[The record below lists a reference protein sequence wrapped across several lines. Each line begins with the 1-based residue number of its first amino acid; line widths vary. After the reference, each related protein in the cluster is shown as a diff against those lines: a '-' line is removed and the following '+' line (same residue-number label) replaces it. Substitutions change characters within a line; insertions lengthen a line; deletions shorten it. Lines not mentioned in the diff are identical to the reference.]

1 MPCSTRRSS
10 LAIRWRISQKLIFA
24 FCLTAGII
32 ILLLGGTLQGLWS
45 YYLTMNCIRGNL
57 AELKSAEELKTA
69 LAQITVP
76 GDLGKLLDEPEKLH
90 LNISLALQKIL
101 EYEVFL
107 RDSQA
112 FLVLKKDDS
121 HDREVLA
128 GLRFDLNSLL
138 ALSEKFHEPRVAGP
152 GEKLSQHPLVTPLLA
167 LVTKIEK
174 DSTMLRNKIH
184 DDLDQSI
191 NDSRRAYQVSLWIIV
206 PSSGIGLLMTAGL
219 LHWFYGW
226 IFYPI
231 RDLEAGVSLLARG
244 DFNHRID
251 VKSGDEMESLG
262 QAFNEMTRRLRELY
276 TDLAR
281 QVNERSRQ
289 LVRSE
294 RLASVGFLA
303 AGVAHEINN
312 PIAGIAFCSEA
323 LESRLKELTTIA
335 SKFSGQENHPCIVD
349 FARYLKLIQE
359 EAFRCKNITEKLLD
373 FSRTTEHKREA
384 VSLPKLVQSV
394 LDVTMHLQNSK
405 GKKIE
410 IREEQPAKAWINA
423 EEIKSV
429 ILNLVVNG
437 LDSMDDGGIL
447 TVFIRERD
455 GQAELAIKDTGIGM
469 SQEVLENIFEPFF
482 TQNRTGKGTGLGLTI
497 SHKII
502 QQHGGEI
509 EASSAGP
516 GLGSVFTVRLPLHP
530 MGSLKPNDSTRR
542 DAVSSGQPL
551 MLSA

>member
-1 MPCSTRRSS
+1 M
-10 LAIRWRISQKLIFA
+10 AIRWRIRHKLIFA

-32 ILLLGGTLQGLWS
+32 TLLLGGTLQGLWS
-45 YYLTMNCIRGNL
+45 YYLTMNSIRGNV
-57 AELKSAEELKTA
+57 AELKTAEELKTA
-69 LAQITVP
+69 LAKMTAP

-90 LNISLALQKIL
+90 RDISLALKKIL

-107 RDSQA
+107 RDSQT
-112 FLVLKKDDS
+112 FLVLKNEDAHEK
-121 HDREVLA
+121 EVLA
-128 GLRFDLNSLL
+128 GLRSDLNAFQTL
-138 ALSEKFHEPRVAGP
+138 AEKFHEPRVTGP
-152 GEKLSQHPLVTPLLA
+152 SDKLSQHPILEPLRILIA
-167 LVTKIEK
+167 KIEK
-174 DSTMLRNKIH
+174 ESTLLRDKIH
-184 DDLDQSI
+184 DDLDHSI
-191 NDSRRAYQVSLWIIV
+191 NDSRRHYQISLWIIV
-206 PSSGIGLLMTAGL
+206 PSSGIGLLLMAGL
-219 LHWFYGW
+219 LHSFYGW

-244 DFNHRID
+244 DFNHRIE

-294 RLASVGFLA
+294 KLASVGFLA

-312 PIAGIAFCSEA
+312 PIAGIAFCAEA
-323 LESRLKELTTIA
+323 LESRLKELTLLA
-335 SKFSGQENHPCIVD
+335 NKSSGQQNHPCIVD

-359 EAFRCKNITEKLLD
+359 EAFRCKNITTKLLD

-384 VSLPKLVQSV
+384 VSLPNLVQSV
-394 LDVTMHLQNSK
+394 LDVTAHLQNSK

-410 IREEQPAKAWINA
+410 IKEEQPTKAWINA

-447 TVFIRERD
+447 TIIIREKD

-469 SQEVLENIFEPFF
+469 NQEVLENIFEPFF

-509 EASSAGP
+509 EASSD
-516 GLGSVFTVRLPLHP
+516 GLGRGSVFTIRLPLHP
-530 MGSLKPNDSTRR
+530 IASTKTNESMRR
-542 DAVSSGQPL
+542 DGISAGQPL
-551 MLSA
+551 LVSA

>member
-1 MPCSTRRSS
+1 M
-10 LAIRWRISQKLIFA
+10 AIRWRIRHKLIFA

-45 YYLTMNCIRGNL
+45 YYLTMNSIRGNV
-57 AELKSAEELKTA
+57 AELKTAEELKTA
-69 LAQITVP
+69 LSKMAVP
-76 GDLGKLLDEPEKLH
+76 GDLGKLLDDPEKLH
-90 LNISLALQKIL
+90 RDITQALQKIL

-107 RDSQA
+107 RDSQS
-112 FLVLKKDDS
+112 FLVMKNEDAHEK
-121 HDREVLA
+121 EVLA
-128 GLRFDLNSLL
+128 GLRSDLNAFQTL
-138 ALSEKFHEPRVAGP
+138 AEKFHEPRVTGP
-152 GEKLSQHPLVTPLLA
+152 GDKLSQNPIIESLRILI
-167 LVTKIEK
+167 TKMEK
-174 DSTMLRNKIH
+174 ESTMLRDKIH
-184 DDLDQSI
+184 NDLDHSI
-191 NDSRRAYQVSLWIIV
+191 NDSRRHYQISLWIIV
-206 PSSGIGLLMTAGL
+206 PSSAFGLLLMAGL
-219 LHWFYGW
+219 LHYFYGW

-244 DFNHRID
+244 DFNHRIE
-251 VKSGDEMESLG
+251 VKSGDEMESLA

-312 PIAGIAFCSEA
+312 PIAGIAFCAEA
-323 LESRLKELTTIA
+323 LESRLKELTLLA
-335 SKFSGQENHPCIVD
+335 NKASGQENHPCIVD

-394 LDVTMHLQNSK
+394 LDVTAHLQNSK

-410 IREEQPAKAWINA
+410 IIEEQHANAWINA

-447 TVFIRERD
+447 TIVIREKD
-455 GQAELAIKDTGIGM
+455 GQAEVAIKDTGIGM
-469 SQEVLENIFEPFF
+469 NQEVLENIFEPFF

-509 EASSAGP
+509 EATSEGMGRGSA
-516 GLGSVFTVRLPLHP
+516 FTIRLPLHP
-530 MGSLKPNDSTRR
+530 MVSTKTNESMRR
-542 DAVSSGQPL
+542 DGVPSGQPL
-551 MLSA
+551 LVSA

>member
-1 MPCSTRRSS
+1 M
-10 LAIRWRISQKLIFA
+10 AIRWRIRHKLIFA

-32 ILLLGGTLQGLWS
+32 TLLLGGTLQGLWS
-45 YYLTMNCIRGNL
+45 YYLTMNSIRGNV
-57 AELKSAEELKTA
+57 AELKTAEELKTA
-69 LAQITVP
+69 LAKMTAP

-90 LNISLALQKIL
+90 RDISLALKKIL

-107 RDSQA
+107 RDSQT
-112 FLVLKKDDS
+112 FLVLKNEDAHEK
-121 HDREVLA
+121 EVLA
-128 GLRFDLNSLL
+128 GLRSDLNAFQTL
-138 ALSEKFHEPRVAGP
+138 AEKFHEPRVTGP
-152 GEKLSQHPLVTPLLA
+152 SDKLSQHPILEPLRILIA
-167 LVTKIEK
+167 KIEK
-174 DSTMLRNKIH
+174 ESTLLRDKIH
-184 DDLDQSI
+184 DDLDHSI
-191 NDSRRAYQVSLWIIV
+191 NDSRRHYQISLWIIV
-206 PSSGIGLLMTAGL
+206 PSSGIGLLLMAGL
-219 LHWFYGW
+219 LHSFYGW

-244 DFNHRID
+244 DFNHRIE

-294 RLASVGFLA
+294 KLASVGFLA

-312 PIAGIAFCSEA
+312 PIAGIAFCAEA
-323 LESRLKELTTIA
+323 LESRLKELTLLA
-335 SKFSGQENHPCIVD
+335 NKSSGQQNHPCIVD

-359 EAFRCKNITEKLLD
+359 EAFRCKNITTKLLD

-384 VSLPKLVQSV
+384 VSLPNLVQSV
-394 LDVTMHLQNSK
+394 LDVTAHLQNSK

-410 IREEQPAKAWINA
+410 IKEEQPTKAWINA

-447 TVFIRERD
+447 TIIIREKD

-469 SQEVLENIFEPFF
+469 NQEVLENIFEPFF

-509 EASSAGP
+509 EASSD
-516 GLGSVFTVRLPLHP
+516 GLGRGSVFTIRLPLHP
-530 MGSLKPNDSTRR
+530 MASTKTNESMRR
-542 DAVSSGQPL
+542 DGISAGQPL
-551 MLSA
+551 LVSA

>member
-1 MPCSTRRSS
+1 M
-10 LAIRWRISQKLIFA
+10 AIRWRIRHKLIFA

-45 YYLTMNCIRGNL
+45 YYLTMNSIRGNV
-57 AELKSAEELKTA
+57 AELKTAEELKTA
-69 LAQITVP
+69 LAKMAVP
-76 GDLGKLLDEPEKLH
+76 GDLGKLLDDPEKLH
-90 LNISLALQKIL
+90 RDITQALQKIL

-107 RDSQA
+107 RDSQS
-112 FLVLKKDDS
+112 FLVMKNEDAHEK
-121 HDREVLA
+121 EVLA
-128 GLRFDLNSLL
+128 GLRSDLNAFQTL
-138 ALSEKFHEPRVAGP
+138 AEKFHEPRVTGP
-152 GEKLSQHPLVTPLLA
+152 SDKLSQNPIIEPLRILI
-167 LVTKIEK
+167 TKMEK
-174 DSTMLRNKIH
+174 ESTMLRDKIH
-184 DDLDQSI
+184 NDLDHSI
-191 NDSRRAYQVSLWIIV
+191 NDSRRHYQISLWIIV
-206 PSSGIGLLMTAGL
+206 PSSAFGLLLMAGL
-219 LHWFYGW
+219 LHYFYGW

-231 RDLEAGVSLLARG
+231 RDLEAGVGLLARG
-244 DFNHRID
+244 DFNHRIE
-251 VKSGDEMESLG
+251 VKSGDEMESLA

-312 PIAGIAFCSEA
+312 PLAGIAFCSEA
-323 LESRLKELTTIA
+323 LESRLKELTLLA
-335 SKFSGQENHPCIVD
+335 NKASGQENHPCIVD

-394 LDVTMHLQNSK
+394 LDVTAHLQNSK

-410 IREEQPAKAWINA
+410 IIEEQHANAWINA

-447 TVFIRERD
+447 TIVIREKD
-455 GQAELAIKDTGIGM
+455 GQAEVAIKDTGIGM
-469 SQEVLENIFEPFF
+469 NQEVLENIFEPFF

-509 EASSAGP
+509 EATSEGM
-516 GLGSVFTVRLPLHP
+516 GHGSVFTIRLPLHP
-530 MGSLKPNDSTRR
+530 MISMKTNESMRR
-542 DAVSSGQPL
+542 DGVPSGQPL
-551 MLSA
+551 LVSA

>member
-1 MPCSTRRSS
+1 M
-10 LAIRWRISQKLIFA
+10 AIRWRIRHKLIFA

-45 YYLTMNCIRGNL
+45 YYLTMNSIRGNV
-57 AELKSAEELKTA
+57 AELKTAEELKTA
-69 LAQITVP
+69 LAKMTVP

-90 LNISLALQKIL
+90 RDITLALKKIL

-107 RDSQA
+107 RDSQS
-112 FLVLKKDDS
+112 FLVLKNEDAHEK
-121 HDREVLA
+121 EVLA
-128 GLRFDLNSLL
+128 GLRSDLNAFQIL
-138 ALSEKFHEPRVAGP
+138 AEKFHEPRVTGP
-152 GEKLSQHPLVTPLLA
+152 GDKLSQHPILEPLRVLIA
-167 LVTKIEK
+167 KIEK
-174 DSTMLRNKIH
+174 ESTLLRDKIH
-184 DDLDQSI
+184 DDLDHSI
-191 NDSRRAYQVSLWIIV
+191 NDSRRHYQISLWIIV
-206 PSSGIGLLMTAGL
+206 PSSGIGLLLMAGL
-219 LHWFYGW
+219 LHSFYGW

-244 DFNHRID
+244 DFNHRIE

-294 RLASVGFLA
+294 KLASVGFLA

-312 PIAGIAFCSEA
+312 PIAGIAFCAEA
-323 LESRLKELTTIA
+323 LESRLKELTLLA
-335 SKFSGQENHPCIVD
+335 NKSSGQQNHPCIVD

-384 VSLPKLVQSV
+384 VSLLILVQSV
-394 LDVTMHLQNSK
+394 LDVIAHLQNSK

-410 IREEQPAKAWINA
+410 IKEEQPTKAWINA

-437 LDSMDDGGIL
+437 LDSMDDGGVL
-447 TVFIRERD
+447 TIVIREKD

-469 SQEVLENIFEPFF
+469 NQEVLENIFEPFY

-509 EASSAGP
+509 EASSE
-516 GLGSVFTVRLPLHP
+516 GLGRGSIFTIRLPLHP
-530 MGSLKPNDSTRR
+530 MASMKTNESMRR
-542 DAVSSGQPL
+542 DGISAGQPL
-551 MLSA
+551 LVSA

>member
-1 MPCSTRRSS
+1 M
-10 LAIRWRISQKLIFA
+10 AIRWRIRHKLIFA

-32 ILLLGGTLQGLWS
+32 TLLLGGTLQGLWS
-45 YYLTMNCIRGNL
+45 YYLTMNSIRGNV
-57 AELKSAEELKTA
+57 AELKTAEELKTA
-69 LAQITVP
+69 LAKMTAP

-90 LNISLALQKIL
+90 RDISLALKKIL

-107 RDSQA
+107 RDSQT
-112 FLVLKKDDS
+112 FLVLKNEDAHEK
-121 HDREVLA
+121 EVLA
-128 GLRFDLNSLL
+128 GLRSDLNAFQTL
-138 ALSEKFHEPRVAGP
+138 AEKFHEPRVTGP
-152 GEKLSQHPLVTPLLA
+152 SDKLSQHPILEPLRILIA
-167 LVTKIEK
+167 KIEK
-174 DSTMLRNKIH
+174 ESTLLRDKIH
-184 DDLDQSI
+184 DDLDHSI
-191 NDSRRAYQVSLWIIV
+191 NDSRRHYQISLWIIV
-206 PSSGIGLLMTAGL
+206 PSSGIGLLLMAGL
-219 LHWFYGW
+219 LHSFYGW

-244 DFNHRID
+244 DFNHRIE

-294 RLASVGFLA
+294 KLASVGFLA

-312 PIAGIAFCSEA
+312 PIAGIAFCAEA
-323 LESRLKELTTIA
+323 LESRLKELTILA
-335 SKFSGQENHPCIVD
+335 NKSSGQQNHPCIVD

-373 FSRTTEHKREA
+373 ISRTTEHKREA
-384 VSLPKLVQSV
+384 VSLPILVQSV
-394 LDVTMHLQNSK
+394 LDVTAHLQNSK

-410 IREEQPAKAWINA
+410 IKEEQPTKAWINA

-447 TVFIRERD
+447 TIVIREKD

-469 SQEVLENIFEPFF
+469 NQEVLENIFEPFY

-509 EASSAGP
+509 EASSE
-516 GLGSVFTVRLPLHP
+516 GLGRGSVFTIRLPLHP
-530 MGSLKPNDSTRR
+530 MSSPKTNESMRR
-542 DAVSSGQPL
+542 DGISVGQPL
-551 MLSA
+551 LVSA

>member
-1 MPCSTRRSS
+1 M
-10 LAIRWRISQKLIFA
+10 AIRWRIRHKLIFA

-32 ILLLGGTLQGLWS
+32 TLLLGGTLQGLWS
-45 YYLTMNCIRGNL
+45 YYLTMNSIRGNV
-57 AELKSAEELKTA
+57 AELKTAEELKTA
-69 LAQITVP
+69 LAKMTAP

-90 LNISLALQKIL
+90 RDISLALKKIL

-107 RDSQA
+107 RDSQS
-112 FLVLKKDDS
+112 FLVLKNEDVHEK
-121 HDREVLA
+121 EVLA
-128 GLRFDLNSLL
+128 GLRSDLNAFQTL
-138 ALSEKFHEPRVAGP
+138 AEKFHEPRVTGP
-152 GEKLSQHPLVTPLLA
+152 SDKLSQHPILEPLRILIA
-167 LVTKIEK
+167 KIEK
-174 DSTMLRNKIH
+174 ESTLLRDKIH
-184 DDLDQSI
+184 DDLDHSI
-191 NDSRRAYQVSLWIIV
+191 NDSRRHYQISLWIIV
-206 PSSGIGLLMTAGL
+206 PSSGIGLLLMAGL
-219 LHWFYGW
+219 LHSFYGW

-244 DFNHRID
+244 DFNHRIE

-294 RLASVGFLA
+294 KLASVGFLA

-312 PIAGIAFCSEA
+312 PIAGIAFCAEA
-323 LESRLKELTTIA
+323 LESRLKELTLLA
-335 SKFSGQENHPCIVD
+335 NKSSGQQNHPCIVD

-359 EAFRCKNITEKLLD
+359 EAFRCKNITTKLLD

-384 VSLPKLVQSV
+384 VSLPNLVQSV
-394 LDVTMHLQNSK
+394 LDVTAHLQNSK

-410 IREEQPAKAWINA
+410 IKEEQPTKAWINA

-447 TVFIRERD
+447 TIIIREKD

-469 SQEVLENIFEPFF
+469 NQEVLENIFEPFF

-509 EASSAGP
+509 EASSE
-516 GLGSVFTVRLPLHP
+516 GLGRGSVFTIRLPLHP
-530 MGSLKPNDSTRR
+530 MASTKTNESMRR
-542 DAVSSGQPL
+542 DGISAGQPL
-551 MLSA
+551 LVSA

>member
-1 MPCSTRRSS
+1 M
-10 LAIRWRISQKLIFA
+10 AIRWRIRHKLIFA

-45 YYLTMNCIRGNL
+45 YYLTMNSIRGNV
-57 AELKSAEELKTA
+57 AELKTAEELKTA
-69 LAQITVP
+69 LAKMTVP

-90 LNISLALQKIL
+90 RDITLALKKIL

-107 RDSQA
+107 RDSQT
-112 FLVLKKDDS
+112 FLVLKNEDAHEK
-121 HDREVLA
+121 EVLA
-128 GLRFDLNSLL
+128 GLRSDLNAFQTL
-138 ALSEKFHEPRVAGP
+138 AEKFHEPRVTGP
-152 GEKLSQHPLVTPLLA
+152 SDKLSQHPILEPLRVLIA
-167 LVTKIEK
+167 KIEK
-174 DSTMLRNKIH
+174 ESTLLRDKIH
-184 DDLDQSI
+184 DDLDHSI
-191 NDSRRAYQVSLWIIV
+191 NDSRRHYQISLWIIV
-206 PSSGIGLLMTAGL
+206 PSSGIGLLLMAGL
-219 LHWFYGW
+219 LHSFYGW

-244 DFNHRID
+244 DFNHRIE

-294 RLASVGFLA
+294 KLASVGFLA

-312 PIAGIAFCSEA
+312 PIAGIAFCAEA
-323 LESRLKELTTIA
+323 LESRLKELTLLA
-335 SKFSGQENHPCIVD
+335 NKSSGQQNHPCIVD

-384 VSLPKLVQSV
+384 VSLPNLVQSV
-394 LDVTMHLQNSK
+394 LDVTAHLQNSK

-410 IREEQPAKAWINA
+410 IKEEQPTKAWINA

-447 TVFIRERD
+447 TIIIREKD

-469 SQEVLENIFEPFF
+469 NQEVLENIFEPFF

-509 EASSAGP
+509 EASSD
-516 GLGSVFTVRLPLHP
+516 GLGRGSVFTIRLPLHP
-530 MGSLKPNDSTRR
+530 IASTKTNESMRR
-542 DAVSSGQPL
+542 DGISAGQPL
-551 MLSA
+551 LVSA

>member
-1 MPCSTRRSS
+1 M
-10 LAIRWRISQKLIFA
+10 AIRWRIRHKLIFA

-32 ILLLGGTLQGLWS
+32 TLLLGGTLQGLWS
-45 YYLTMNCIRGNL
+45 YYLTMNSIRGNV
-57 AELKSAEELKTA
+57 AELKTAEELKTA
-69 LAQITVP
+69 LAKMTAP

-90 LNISLALQKIL
+90 RDISLALKKIL

-107 RDSQA
+107 RDSQT
-112 FLVLKKDDS
+112 FLVLKNEDAHEK
-121 HDREVLA
+121 EVLA
-128 GLRFDLNSLL
+128 GLRSDLNAFQTL
-138 ALSEKFHEPRVAGP
+138 AEKFHEPRVTGP
-152 GEKLSQHPLVTPLLA
+152 GDKLSQHPILEPLRILIA
-167 LVTKIEK
+167 KIEK
-174 DSTMLRNKIH
+174 ESTLLRDKIH
-184 DDLDQSI
+184 DDLDHSI
-191 NDSRRAYQVSLWIIV
+191 NDSRRHYQISLWIIV
-206 PSSGIGLLMTAGL
+206 PSSGIGLLLMAGL
-219 LHWFYGW
+219 LHSFYGW

-244 DFNHRID
+244 DFNHRIE

-294 RLASVGFLA
+294 KLASVGFLA

-312 PIAGIAFCSEA
+312 PIAGIAFCAEA
-323 LESRLKELTTIA
+323 LESRLKELTLLA
-335 SKFSGQENHPCIVD
+335 NKSSGQQNHPCIVD

-359 EAFRCKNITEKLLD
+359 EAFRCKNITTKLLD

-384 VSLPKLVQSV
+384 VSLPNLVQSV
-394 LDVTMHLQNSK
+394 LDVTAHLQNSK

-410 IREEQPAKAWINA
+410 IKEEQPTKAWINA

-447 TVFIRERD
+447 TIIIREKD

-469 SQEVLENIFEPFF
+469 NQEVLENIFEPFF

-509 EASSAGP
+509 EASSD
-516 GLGSVFTVRLPLHP
+516 GLGRGSVFTIRLPLHP
-530 MGSLKPNDSTRR
+530 MASTKTNESMRR
-542 DAVSSGQPL
+542 DGISAGQPL
-551 MLSA
+551 LVSA

>member
-1 MPCSTRRSS
+1 M
-10 LAIRWRISQKLIFA
+10 AIRWRIRHKLIFA

-45 YYLTMNCIRGNL
+45 YYLTMNSIRGNV
-57 AELKSAEELKTA
+57 AELKTAEELKTA
-69 LAQITVP
+69 LAKMAVP
-76 GDLGKLLDEPEKLH
+76 GDLGKLLDDPEKLH
-90 LNISLALQKIL
+90 RDITQALQKIL

-107 RDSQA
+107 RDSQS
-112 FLVLKKDDS
+112 FLVMKNEDAHEK
-121 HDREVLA
+121 EVLA
-128 GLRFDLNSLL
+128 GLRSDLNAFQTL
-138 ALSEKFHEPRVAGP
+138 AEKFHEPRVTGP
-152 GEKLSQHPLVTPLLA
+152 SDKLSQNPIIEPLRILI
-167 LVTKIEK
+167 TKMEK
-174 DSTMLRNKIH
+174 ESTMLRDKIH
-184 DDLDQSI
+184 NDLDHSI
-191 NDSRRAYQVSLWIIV
+191 NDSRRHYQISLWIIV
-206 PSSGIGLLMTAGL
+206 PSSAFGLLLMAGL
-219 LHWFYGW
+219 LHYFYGW

-231 RDLEAGVSLLARG
+231 RDLEAGVGLLARG
-244 DFNHRID
+244 DFNHRIE
-251 VKSGDEMESLG
+251 VKSGDEMESLA

-294 RLASVGFLA
+294 KLASVGFLA

-312 PIAGIAFCSEA
+312 PLAGIAFCSEA
-323 LESRLKELTTIA
+323 LESRLKELTLLA
-335 SKFSGQENHPCIVD
+335 NKASGQENHPCIVD

-359 EAFRCKNITEKLLD
+359 EAFRCKNITTKLLD

-384 VSLPKLVQSV
+384 VSLPNLVQSV
-394 LDVTMHLQNSK
+394 LDVTAHLQNSK

-410 IREEQPAKAWINA
+410 IKEEQPTKAWINA

-447 TVFIRERD
+447 TILIREKD
-455 GQAELAIKDTGIGM
+455 DQAEVAIKDTGIGM
-469 SQEVLENIFEPFF
+469 NQEVLENIFEPFF

-509 EASSAGP
+509 EATSEGM
-516 GLGSVFTVRLPLHP
+516 GRGSVFTIRLPLHP
-530 MGSLKPNDSTRR
+530 MVSTNTNESMRR
-542 DAVSSGQPL
+542 DGVPSGQPL
-551 MLSA
+551 LVSV

>member
-1 MPCSTRRSS
+1 M
-10 LAIRWRISQKLIFA
+10 AIRWRIRHKLIFA

-32 ILLLGGTLQGLWS
+32 TLLLGGTLQGLWS
-45 YYLTMNCIRGNL
+45 YYLTMNSIRGNV
-57 AELKSAEELKTA
+57 AELKTAEELKTA
-69 LAQITVP
+69 LAKMTAP

-90 LNISLALQKIL
+90 RDISLALKKIL

-107 RDSQA
+107 RDSQT
-112 FLVLKKDDS
+112 FLVLKNEDAHEK
-121 HDREVLA
+121 EVLA
-128 GLRFDLNSLL
+128 GLRSDLNAFQTL
-138 ALSEKFHEPRVAGP
+138 AEKFHEPRVTGP
-152 GEKLSQHPLVTPLLA
+152 SDKLSQHPILEPLRILIA
-167 LVTKIEK
+167 KIEK
-174 DSTMLRNKIH
+174 ESTLLRDKIH
-184 DDLDQSI
+184 DDLDHSI
-191 NDSRRAYQVSLWIIV
+191 NDSRRHYQISLWIIV
-206 PSSGIGLLMTAGL
+206 PSSGIGLLLMAGL
-219 LHWFYGW
+219 LHSFYGW

-244 DFNHRID
+244 DFNHRIE

-294 RLASVGFLA
+294 KLASVGFLA

-312 PIAGIAFCSEA
+312 PIAGIAFCAEA
-323 LESRLKELTTIA
+323 LESRLKELTLLA
-335 SKFSGQENHPCIVD
+335 NKSSGQQNHPCIVD

-359 EAFRCKNITEKLLD
+359 EAFRCKNITTKLLD

-384 VSLPKLVQSV
+384 VSLPNLVQSV
-394 LDVTMHLQNSK
+394 LDVTAHLQNSK

-410 IREEQPAKAWINA
+410 IKEEQPTKAWINA

-447 TVFIRERD
+447 TIIIREKD

-469 SQEVLENIFEPFF
+469 NQEVLENIFEPFF

-509 EASSAGP
+509 EASSE
-516 GLGSVFTVRLPLHP
+516 GLGRGSVFTIRLPLHP
-530 MGSLKPNDSTRR
+530 IASSKTNESMRR
-542 DAVSSGQPL
+542 DGISAGQPL
-551 MLSA
+551 LVSA

>member
-1 MPCSTRRSS
+1 M
-10 LAIRWRISQKLIFA
+10 AIRWRIRHKLIFA

-45 YYLTMNCIRGNL
+45 YYLTMNSIRGNV
-57 AELKSAEELKTA
+57 AELKTAEELKTA
-69 LAQITVP
+69 LSKMAVP
-76 GDLGKLLDEPEKLH
+76 GDLGKLLDDPEKLH
-90 LNISLALQKIL
+90 RDITQALQKIL

-107 RDSQA
+107 RDSQS
-112 FLVLKKDDS
+112 FLVMKNEDAHEK
-121 HDREVLA
+121 EVLA
-128 GLRFDLNSLL
+128 GLRSDLN
-138 ALSEKFHEPRVAGP
+138 AFQTLSEKFHEPRVTGP
-152 GEKLSQHPLVTPLLA
+152 GDKLSQNPIIESLRILI
-167 LVTKIEK
+167 TKMEK
-174 DSTMLRNKIH
+174 ESTMLRDKIH
-184 DDLDQSI
+184 NDLDHSI
-191 NDSRRAYQVSLWIIV
+191 NDSRRHYQISLWIIV
-206 PSSGIGLLMTAGL
+206 PSSAFGLLLMAGL
-219 LHWFYGW
+219 LHYFYGW

-244 DFNHRID
+244 DFNHRIE
-251 VKSGDEMESLG
+251 VKSGDEMESLA

-312 PIAGIAFCSEA
+312 PIAGIAFCAEA
-323 LESRLKELTTIA
+323 LESRLKELTLLA
-335 SKFSGQENHPCIVD
+335 NKSSGQENHPCIVD

-394 LDVTMHLQNSK
+394 LDVTAHLQNSK

-410 IREEQPAKAWINA
+410 IIEEQHANAWINA

-447 TVFIRERD
+447 TIVIREKD
-455 GQAELAIKDTGIGM
+455 GQAEVAIKDTGIGM
-469 SQEVLENIFEPFF
+469 NQEVLENIFEPFF

-509 EASSAGP
+509 EATSEGMGRGSA
-516 GLGSVFTVRLPLHP
+516 FTIRLPLHP
-530 MGSLKPNDSTRR
+530 MVSTKTNESMRR
-542 DAVSSGQPL
+542 DGVPSGQPL
-551 MLSA
+551 LVSA

>member
-1 MPCSTRRSS
+1 M
-10 LAIRWRISQKLIFA
+10 AIRWRIRHKLIFA

-45 YYLTMNCIRGNL
+45 YYLTMNSIRGNV
-57 AELKSAEELKTA
+57 AELKTAEELKTA
-69 LAQITVP
+69 LSKMAVP
-76 GDLGKLLDEPEKLH
+76 GDLGKLLDDPEKLH
-90 LNISLALQKIL
+90 REITQALQKIL

-107 RDSQA
+107 RDSQS
-112 FLVLKKDDS
+112 FLVMKNEDAHEK
-121 HDREVLA
+121 EVLA
-128 GLRFDLNSLL
+128 GLRSDLN
-138 ALSEKFHEPRVAGP
+138 AFQTLSEKFHEPRVTGP
-152 GEKLSQHPLVTPLLA
+152 GDKLSQNPI
-167 LVTKIEK
+167 IESLRILIIK
-174 DSTMLRNKIH
+174 MEKESTMLRDKIH
-184 DDLDQSI
+184 NDLDHSI
-191 NDSRRAYQVSLWIIV
+191 NDSRRHYQISLWIIV
-206 PSSGIGLLMTAGL
+206 PSSAFGLLLMAGL
-219 LHWFYGW
+219 LHYFYGW

-244 DFNHRID
+244 DFNLRIE
-251 VKSGDEMESLG
+251 VKSGDEMESLA

-312 PIAGIAFCSEA
+312 PIAGIAFCAEA
-323 LESRLKELTTIA
+323 LESRLKELTLLA
-335 SKFSGQENHPCIVD
+335 NKASGQENHPCIVD

-394 LDVTMHLQNSK
+394 LDVTAHLQNSK

-410 IREEQPAKAWINA
+410 IKEEQHASAWINA

-447 TVFIRERD
+447 TIVIREKD
-455 GQAELAIKDTGIGM
+455 GQAEVAIKDTGIGM
-469 SQEVLENIFEPFF
+469 NQEVLENIFEPFF

-509 EASSAGP
+509 EATSEGMGRGSA
-516 GLGSVFTVRLPLHP
+516 FTIRLPLHP
-530 MGSLKPNDSTRR
+530 MVSTKTNESMRR
-542 DAVSSGQPL
+542 DGVPSGQPSL
-551 MLSA
+551 VSA

>member
-1 MPCSTRRSS
+1 M
-10 LAIRWRISQKLIFA
+10 AIRWRISQKLIFA

-191 NDSRRAYQVSLWIIV
+191 NDSRRAYQVSL
-206 PSSGIGLLMTAGL
+206 
-219 LHWFYGW
+219 
-226 IFYPI
+226 
-231 RDLEAGVSLLARG
+231 
-244 DFNHRID
+244 
-251 VKSGDEMESLG
+251 
-262 QAFNEMTRRLRELY
+262 
-276 TDLAR
+276 
-281 QVNERSRQ
+281 
-289 LVRSE
+289 
-294 RLASVGFLA
+294 
-303 AGVAHEINN
+303 
-312 PIAGIAFCSEA
+312 
-323 LESRLKELTTIA
+323 
-335 SKFSGQENHPCIVD
+335 
-349 FARYLKLIQE
+349 
-359 EAFRCKNITEKLLD
+359 
-373 FSRTTEHKREA
+373 
-384 VSLPKLVQSV
+384 
-394 LDVTMHLQNSK
+394 
-405 GKKIE
+405 
-410 IREEQPAKAWINA
+410 
-423 EEIKSV
+423 
-429 ILNLVVNG
+429 
-437 LDSMDDGGIL
+437 
-447 TVFIRERD
+447 
-455 GQAELAIKDTGIGM
+455 
-469 SQEVLENIFEPFF
+469 
-482 TQNRTGKGTGLGLTI
+482 
-497 SHKII
+497 
-502 QQHGGEI
+502 
-509 EASSAGP
+509 
-516 GLGSVFTVRLPLHP
+516 
-530 MGSLKPNDSTRR
+530 
-542 DAVSSGQPL
+542 
-551 MLSA
+551 

>member
-1 MPCSTRRSS
+1 M
-10 LAIRWRISQKLIFA
+10 AIRWRIRHKLIFA

-45 YYLTMNCIRGNL
+45 YYLTMNSIRGNV
-57 AELKSAEELKTA
+57 AELKTAEELKTA
-69 LAQITVP
+69 LAKMAVP
-76 GDLGKLLDEPEKLH
+76 GDLGKLLDDPEKLH
-90 LNISLALQKIL
+90 RDITQALQKIL

-107 RDSQA
+107 RDSQS
-112 FLVLKKDDS
+112 FLVMKNEDAQEK
-121 HDREVLA
+121 EGLA
-128 GLRFDLNSLL
+128 GLRSDLNAFQTL
-138 ALSEKFHEPRVAGP
+138 AEKFHEPRVTGP
-152 GEKLSQHPLVTPLLA
+152 GDKLSQNPIIEPLRI
-167 LVTKIEK
+167 LVTKMEK
-174 DSTMLRNKIH
+174 ESTKLRDKIH
-184 DDLDQSI
+184 DDLDHSI
-191 NDSRRAYQVSLWIIV
+191 NDSRRHYQISLWIIV
-206 PSSGIGLLMTAGL
+206 PSSGIGLLMMAGL
-219 LHWFYGW
+219 LHSFYGW

-244 DFNHRID
+244 DFNHRIE
-251 VKSGDEMESLG
+251 VKSGDEMESLA

-312 PIAGIAFCSEA
+312 PLAGIAFCSEA
-323 LESRLKELTTIA
+323 LESRLKELTLLA
-335 SKFSGQENHPCIVD
+335 NKASGQENHPCIVD

-359 EAFRCKNITEKLLD
+359 EAFRCKNITEKLLA

-394 LDVTMHLQNSK
+394 LDVTAHLQNSK

-410 IREEQPAKAWINA
+410 IKEEQHANAWINA

-429 ILNLVVNG
+429 ILNLIVNG

-447 TVFIRERD
+447 TIVIREKD
-455 GQAELAIKDTGIGM
+455 GQAEIAIKDTGVGM
-469 SQEVLENIFEPFF
+469 NQEVLENIFEPFF

-509 EASSAGP
+509 EATSE
-516 GLGSVFTVRLPLHP
+516 GLGCGSVFTIRLPLHP
-530 MGSLKPNDSTRR
+530 MVSTNTNESMRR
-542 DAVSSGQPL
+542 DGVPSGQPL
-551 MLSA
+551 LVSA

>member
-1 MPCSTRRSS
+1 
-10 LAIRWRISQKLIFA
+10 LAIRWRIRHKLIFA

-45 YYLTMNCIRGNL
+45 YYLTMNSIRGNV
-57 AELKSAEELKTA
+57 AELKTAEELKTA
-69 LAQITVP
+69 LAKMAVP
-76 GDLGKLLDEPEKLH
+76 GDLGKLLDDPEKLH
-90 LNISLALQKIL
+90 RDITQALQKIL

-107 RDSQA
+107 RDSQS
-112 FLVLKKDDS
+112 FLVMKNEDAQEK
-121 HDREVLA
+121 EVLA
-128 GLRFDLNSLL
+128 GLRSDLNAFQTL
-138 ALSEKFHEPRVAGP
+138 AEKFHEPRVTGP
-152 GEKLSQHPLVTPLLA
+152 GDKLSQNPIIEA
-167 LVTKIEK
+167 LRILITKMEK
-174 DSTMLRNKIH
+174 ESTKLRDKIH
-184 DDLDQSI
+184 DDLDHSI
-191 NDSRRAYQVSLWIIV
+191 NDSRRHYQISLWIIV
-206 PSSGIGLLMTAGL
+206 PSSAFGLLLMAGL
-219 LHWFYGW
+219 LHYFYGW

-244 DFNHRID
+244 DFNHRIE
-251 VKSGDEMESLG
+251 VKSGDEMESLA

-323 LESRLKELTTIA
+323 LESRLKELTLLA
-335 SKFSGQENHPCIVD
+335 NKASGQENHPCIVD

-373 FSRTTEHKREA
+373 FSRTTEHKRAA
-384 VSLPKLVQSV
+384 VSLPNLVQSV
-394 LDVTMHLQNSK
+394 LDVTAHLQNSK

-410 IREEQPAKAWINA
+410 IKEEQHANAWINA

-429 ILNLVVNG
+429 ILNLVING

-447 TVFIRERD
+447 TIVIREKD
-455 GQAELAIKDTGIGM
+455 GQAEVAIKDTGIGM
-469 SQEVLENIFEPFF
+469 NQEVLENIFEPFF

-509 EASSAGP
+509 EATSEGM
-516 GLGSVFTVRLPLHP
+516 GRGSVFTIRLPLHP
-530 MGSLKPNDSTRR
+530 MVSTNTNESMRR
-542 DAVSSGQPL
+542 DGVPSGQPL
-551 MLSA
+551 LVSA

>member
-1 MPCSTRRSS
+1 M
-10 LAIRWRISQKLIFA
+10 AIRWRIRHKLIFA

-45 YYLTMNCIRGNL
+45 YYLTMNSIRGNV
-57 AELKSAEELKTA
+57 AELKTAEELKTA
-69 LAQITVP
+69 LAKMTVP

-90 LNISLALQKIL
+90 RDISLALKKIL

-107 RDSQA
+107 RDSQS
-112 FLVLKKDDS
+112 FLVLKNEDAHEK
-121 HDREVLA
+121 EVLA
-128 GLRFDLNSLL
+128 GLRSDLNAFQTL
-138 ALSEKFHEPRVAGP
+138 AEKFHEPRVTGP
-152 GEKLSQHPLVTPLLA
+152 GDKLSQHPILEPLRILIA
-167 LVTKIEK
+167 KIEK
-174 DSTMLRNKIH
+174 ESTLLRDKIH
-184 DDLDQSI
+184 DDLDHSI
-191 NDSRRAYQVSLWIIV
+191 NDSRRHYQISLWIIV
-206 PSSGIGLLMTAGL
+206 PSSGIGLLLMAGL
-219 LHWFYGW
+219 LHSFYGW

-244 DFNHRID
+244 DFNHRIE

-294 RLASVGFLA
+294 KLASVGFLA

-312 PIAGIAFCSEA
+312 PIAGIAFCAEA
-323 LESRLKELTTIA
+323 LESRLKELTLLA
-335 SKFSGQENHPCIVD
+335 NKSSGQQNHPCIVD

-384 VSLPKLVQSV
+384 VSLPILVQSV
-394 LDVTMHLQNSK
+394 LDVTAHLQNSK

-410 IREEQPAKAWINA
+410 IKEEQPTKAWINA

-429 ILNLVVNG
+429 ILNLIVNG

-447 TVFIRERD
+447 TIVIREKD

-469 SQEVLENIFEPFF
+469 NQEVLENIFEPFF

-509 EASSAGP
+509 EASSD
-516 GLGSVFTVRLPLHP
+516 GLGRGSVFTIRLPLHP
-530 MGSLKPNDSTRR
+530 MAYSKTNESMRR
-542 DAVSSGQPL
+542 DGISAGQPL
-551 MLSA
+551 LVSA

>member
-1 MPCSTRRSS
+1 M
-10 LAIRWRISQKLIFA
+10 AIRWRIRHKLIFA

-32 ILLLGGTLQGLWS
+32 TLLLGGTLQGLWS
-45 YYLTMNCIRGNL
+45 YYLTMNSIRGNV
-57 AELKSAEELKTA
+57 AELKTAEELKTA
-69 LAQITVP
+69 LAKMTAP

-90 LNISLALQKIL
+90 RDISLALKKIL

-107 RDSQA
+107 RDSQT
-112 FLVLKKDDS
+112 FLVLKNEDAHEK
-121 HDREVLA
+121 EVLA
-128 GLRFDLNSLL
+128 GLRSDLNAFQTL
-138 ALSEKFHEPRVAGP
+138 AEKFHEPRVTGP
-152 GEKLSQHPLVTPLLA
+152 GDKLSQHPILEPLRILIA
-167 LVTKIEK
+167 KIEK
-174 DSTMLRNKIH
+174 ESTLLRDKIH
-184 DDLDQSI
+184 DDLDHSI
-191 NDSRRAYQVSLWIIV
+191 NDSRRHYQISLWIIV
-206 PSSGIGLLMTAGL
+206 PSSGIGLLLMAGL
-219 LHWFYGW
+219 LHSFYGW

-244 DFNHRID
+244 DFNHRIE

-294 RLASVGFLA
+294 KLASVGFLA

-312 PIAGIAFCSEA
+312 PIAGIAFCAEA
-323 LESRLKELTTIA
+323 LESRLKELTLLA
-335 SKFSGQENHPCIVD
+335 NKSSGQQNHPCIVD

-359 EAFRCKNITEKLLD
+359 EAFRCKNITTKLLD

-384 VSLPKLVQSV
+384 VSLPNLVQSV
-394 LDVTMHLQNSK
+394 LDVTAHLQNSK

-410 IREEQPAKAWINA
+410 IKEEQPTKAWINA

-447 TVFIRERD
+447 TIIIREKD

-469 SQEVLENIFEPFF
+469 NQEVLENIFEPFF

-509 EASSAGP
+509 EASSD
-516 GLGSVFTVRLPLHP
+516 GLGRGSVFTIRLPLHP
-530 MGSLKPNDSTRR
+530 IASTKTNESMRR
-542 DAVSSGQPL
+542 DGISAGQPL
-551 MLSA
+551 LVSA